1 MREIATT
8 GYQRPKS
15 VAAGA
20 TPRLQWLLISDLV
33 LDSTYHQSVAGSGRR
48 KVDRIARAFSWARF
62 ATVVVAPAPGGKF
75 VIIDGQHRT
84 TAAAVVGFDKVPC
97 QIIEADRKEQAIAFK
112 AINRT
117 ATVSSRM
124 ALQAAGCSASEPR
137 AIQLAEL
144 CARAEVELLRYPVP
158 IGRQHSGQTMAVGA
172 ISQCL
177 RRYGEET
184 LITTLQCVTQTT
196 NNRPGVLSARIIKA
210 LCAVLGSDPVLRES
224 GLTLLETFDAIDLAA
239 LANRAAADAAVRNIS
254 TVQLIIDRIRSE
266 VARKLVRKT
275 APADSVRRMVEA
287 SAKKRLAFLHRN
299 NRPTRTKAGRQLPKS

>member
-1 MREIATT
+1 MKEIATT

-33 LDSTYHQSVAGSGRR
+33 LDSVYHRPIVGSRR
-48 KVDRIARAFSWARF
+48 KVDRIARSFSWSRF
-62 ATVVVAPAPGGKF
+62 APVVVAPVPSGKF

-84 TAAAVVGFDKVPC
+84 TAAAVAGFDKVPC
-97 QIIEADRKEQAIAFK
+97 QIVEADREEQAIAFK

-117 ATVSSRM
+117 ATASSRM
-124 ALQAAGCSASEPR
+124 ALQAASYSASEPR

-144 CARAEVELLRYPVP
+144 CACAEVELLRYPVP
-158 IGRQHSGQTMAVGA
+158 IGRQRTGQTMAVGA

-177 RRYGEET
+177 KRYGEET
-184 LITTLQCVTQTT
+184 LITALQCVTRTT

-210 LCAVLGSDPVLRES
+210 LCAVLGSDPALRES

-239 LANRAAADAAVRNIS
+239 LANQAAADAAVRDIS
-254 TVQLIIDRIRSE
+254 PVQLLIDRIRSE
-266 VARKLVRKT
+266 VAPKLVRKT
-275 APADSVRRMVEA
+275 ASVNSVGRMVEA
-287 SAKKRLAFLHRN
+287 SGERRLAFPQRN
-299 NRPTRTKAGRQLPKS
+299 NRSARTKAGRQPRKS